1 MNSNEILIV
10 EDEILIAHTIQRYL
24 QVKGYQVLGIA
35 ISYEE
40 AKALYALH
48 SPDLILIDIR
58 LSGSKTGIDFA
69 QFLNSQADSPP
80 FIFLSSQ
87 LDSTSLNAAKE
98 TFPAG
103 YLSKPI
109 HKTSL
114 YTTIEIALH
123 NSQSKPAEETETVSL
138 SDGQKN
144 HIVPINDILYMEVD
158 HIYVKLT
165 LTLNKKLVCR
175 ITLKELLDK
184 LANHQFIQTHRSFA
198 VNIKRVNN
206 WDIQHLFIEENRIPV
221 SRSRKKEVL
230 SMLLANK

>member
-1 MNSNEILIV
+1 MTANDILIV

-24 QVKGYQVLGIA
+24 EAKGYNVIGIA

-40 AKALYALH
+40 AVELFSFH

-58 LSGSKTGIDFA
+58 LSGSKTGINFA
-69 QFLNSQADSPP
+69 QYLSAQAEVPP
-80 FIFLSSQ
+80 FIFLTSQ
-87 LDSTSLNAAKE
+87 LDSSSLSAAKE
-98 TFPAG
+98 TFPVG

-109 HKTSL
+109 QKSSL

-123 NSQSKPAEETETVSL
+123 NSKAKTSEEALTVSL

-144 HIVPINDILYMEVD
+144 HIIPINDILYMEVD
-158 HIYVKLT
+158 HIYVKVT
-165 LTLNKKLVCR
+165 LAFNKQLICR

-184 LANHQFIQTHRSFA
+184 IDHSQFVQTHRSFA
-198 VNIKRVNN
+198 VNIKRVSN

-230 SMLLANK
+230 SMLIAQK